1 MAGPFRLLDFPD
13 EILSLIAGHLECG
26 RRDLCA
32 FACVC
37 VRVSDIADRYCYR
50 RLLLSSED
58 QFERLSN
65 AIQRKPQ
72 RLAFIQE
79 LTLVPPAPHHMTN
92 TVIDFPHFLLVS
104 ANMLQHLTVELPFH
118 ESYRAARSF
127 KTEYQDQLGELFL
140 GAPLVSGIPVPRPFN
155 RLRSCKYSLSLV
167 SDVEMQT
174 RLKEQ
179 ISSVVIPF
187 RDKSSYLA

>member
-79 LTLVPPAPHHMTN
+79 LTLVPPVFDHMTD

-104 ANMLQHLTVELPFH
+104 ANMLQHLTVELMV
-118 ESYRAARSF
+118 AAKTQRRKEHPRRSF
-127 KTEYQDQLGELFL
+127 ASL
-140 GAPLVSGIPVPRPFN
+140 RPFEFVTV
-155 RLRSCKYSLSLV
+155 REIDVGRRSQ
-167 SDVEMQT
+167 E
-174 RLKEQ
+174 
-179 ISSVVIPF
+179 
-187 RDKSSYLA
+187 

>member
-1 MAGPFRLLDFPD
+1 
-13 EILSLIAGHLECG
+13 
-26 RRDLCA
+26 
-32 FACVC
+32 
-37 VRVSDIADRYCYR
+37 
-50 RLLLSSED
+50 
-58 QFERLSN
+58 
-65 AIQRKPQ
+65 
-72 RLAFIQE
+72 
-79 LTLVPPAPHHMTN
+79 MTN

-167 SDVEMQT
+167 SEVEMQM

-179 ISSVVIPF
+179 YLPWSSFFVIHESP
-187 RDKSSYLA
+187 YLAGLCEYGASLSLFTTIRRLNLFLYSPRRCLRSLEIDLTDTQPPTR